1 MHSSLLVNHATPRAV
16 RTCIHRRTYATLTP
30 SFSRSNIDPPVGFKC
45 FHIGLIKL
53 DVLLP
58 HPRHSRCAAIL
69 LAVACPGCPNLS
81 CAACTVISFAAAA
94 SPVAAAAGILP
105 QVRLIWAAN
114 MIRFPF
120 LKGCQI
126 LTADF
131 LTIAQS
137 LRSCLLKTPIYLQCP
152 SCGKR

>member
-94 SPVAAAAGILP
+94 SPVAAAAAAAAGILP

-114 MIRFPF
+114 MIPFPF
-120 LKGCQI
+120 LKGMSNINCGFPYNS
-126 LTADF
+126 TKP
-131 LTIAQS
+131 T
-137 LRSCLLKTPIYLQCP
+137 LLSSKNAHP
-152 SCGKR
+152 SSMP